1 MIQPMILLS
10 RIWRNLLLQM
20 YSFFFVLLA
29 PLVPYTHIF
38 FFFFSTLPLFSL
50 YTWLIGLFGDPC
62 LFFLFGRIP
71 IQMILRHTFLSVLP
85 STVNFQTVIY
95 KKKVLFCFQEMKL
108 CNYPGIGLFWML
120 GNDGRESTWCSHWQ
134 ANH

>member
-10 RIWRNLLLQM
+10 RIWRNLLLQIL
-20 YSFFFVLLA
+20 YSFFFVLLV

-38 FFFFSTLPLFSL
+38 FFYFSTLPLFSL
-50 YTWLIGLFGDPC
+50 YTWLIGLFGDLC
-62 LFFLFGRIP
+62 LFLLFGRIP
-71 IQMILRHTFLSVLP
+71 IQMILRHMFLNVLRHMFLSVLP

-108 CNYPGIGLFWML
+108 CNYPGIGLF
-120 GNDGRESTWCSHWQ
+120 
-134 ANH
+134 

>member
-38 FFFFSTLPLFSL
+38 FLFFFYSTL
-50 YTWLIGLFGDPC
+50 I
-62 LFFLFGRIP
+62 FFVHMVDWALWGSVPFFFYLVESPFR
-71 IQMILRHTFLSVLP
+71 RHTFLSVLP